1 MPPIAGNVVGEEYR
15 IGATFGGDLK
25 CCAVPGVIIAVF
37 AAINPRRQ
45 HHAQFGHAGDEG
57 VLPQYV

>member
-15 IGATFGGDLK
+15 IGAAFGGDLK
-25 CCAVPGVIIAVF
+25 GCAVPGMIAVF
-37 AAINPRRQ
+37 AAINPRCQ
-45 HHAQFGHAGDEG
+45 HYAQFGHAGDEG